1 MRTGS
6 MGCRKDKSYTVQH
19 VGMRTMWRTINKPQD
34 ANAISRTFVYVREA
48 ELTTNPLNRT
58 ERIKMITDHAK
69 RRNARI
75 FATLDKL
82 NEQETRNV
90 IDSVDEARVIV
101 DGLLMNL
108 DDIEGEKE
116 LNYNRITNT
125 LTNAIEQLKELRTTN
140 KKEDD
145 TKQAITSF
153 INKRSWER

>member
-1 MRTGS
+1 MRLQTHS
-6 MGCRKDKSYTVQH
+6 M
-19 VGMRTMWRTINKPQD
+19 KPQD

-48 ELTTNPLNRT
+48 KPTTNPLNRT
-58 ERIKMITDHAK
+58 ERNKMITEHAK

-108 DDIEGEKE
+108 DNIEGERE

-125 LTNAIEQLKELRTTN
+125 LTNAIEQLKELRKN
-140 KKEDD
+140 NQKGYE
-145 TKQAITSF
+145 TKQAIEIF
-153 INKRSWER
+153 INQR